1 MNIRINNYDERKFI
15 PKFQEGGAMPPE
27 GEPMP
32 EEQMAPAQEQGGSP
46 EEQLLMACQ
55 QAVQSND
62 CQLALQV
69 CAAVLQMIGGG
80 GGEEAPQAPEGQA
93 PVYRKGGRL
102 VRWQS
107 K

>member
-80 GGEEAPQAPEGQA
+80 GEEAPQAPEGQA